1 MNRALVPAADGLFVL
16 RPGRHYRLLVIVNGP
31 TTCDDLE
38 AALVRGGFH
47 APVASAPQDW
57 DAERPGD
64 WPAESL
70 FATAV
75 NECLVRVS
83 GVLRTSAAGVRF
95 DRDHAIE
102 TGATFTI
109 AQAWDYGAAP
119 EAAAR
124 ETTGLAPSPPS
135 PKADDKSPKVL
146 AIAAVAGLGIG
157 LYSMWRSSRRYERD
171 EARYTSL
178 QAKAEREELAR
189 RVEHYLQHGH
199 SSDEAERLAEREVAA
214 REARKLVAE
223 LEG

>member
-1 MNRALVPAADGLFVL
+1 MNRALVPAADGSFVL

-31 TTCDDLE
+31 TTCDELE
-38 AALVRGGFH
+38 GALVRAGFET
-47 APVASAPQDW
+47 PVASAPQDW
-57 DAERPGD
+57 DAARPSD

-70 FATAV
+70 VATAV

-95 DRDHAIE
+95 DRDRPIDA
-102 TGATFTI
+102 GSTFTL
-109 AQAWDYGAAP
+109 AQGWDYGAAP
-119 EAAAR
+119 EVTAGA
-124 ETTGLAPSPPS
+124 TTGLAPAA
-135 PKADDKSPKVL
+135 PKSDDKGPKVL
-146 AIAAVAGLGIG
+146 AIAAVAGLGVG

-171 EARYTSL
+171 EARYASV

-199 SSDEAERLAEREVAA
+199 SSDEAEQLAEREVAA

>member
-1 MNRALVPAADGLFVL
+1 MNRALAPAADGAFVL

-31 TTCDDLE
+31 TTCGELE
-38 AALVRGGFH
+38 GALVRTGFE

-75 NECLVRVS
+75 NECLVRAS
-83 GVLRTSAAGVRF
+83 GVLRTAAAGVRF
-95 DRDHAIE
+95 DRDRAIE
-102 TGATFTI
+102 PGATFTI
-109 AQAWDYGAAP
+109 AQAWDYGPAPEIPAAP
-119 EAAAR
+119 S
-124 ETTGLAPSPPS
+124 TGLAPAAAPPKS
-135 PKADDKSPKVL
+135 DDKGPKVL
-146 AIAAVAGLGIG
+146 AVAAVAGLGIG

-199 SSDEAERLAEREVAA
+199 SSDEAEHLAEREIAA
-214 REARKLVAE
+214 REARKLAAE
-223 LEG
+223 LER